1 MNTAASSVTGRRRV
15 LIHKALSA
23 DHEVR
28 LIATQRRD
36 HASKLA
42 RSAAGDGADA
52 VVVLGGDGTLNEA
65 ANGLAGS
72 DTALAVL
79 PGGSTNVF
87 ARILGLPDDPID
99 AVAELMD
106 ALDRSSIEPIGLGS
120 VNGRYFLFHC
130 GIGFDAAVVAEVE
143 RRGPW
148 KRWAGHPLFIYAAAT
163 TWLRGVDRRRAPLE
177 VRCPAA
183 DEAGDTAADGTA
195 DGDAAADGGPIVDS
209 EHEGSTSNGADGGD
223 PDGDNAGG
231 GGPHGDSA
239 AASEDTVDRGFLA
252 MILNANPYTFLGDRP
267 LDLVPEASLDAPLA
281 AVTVTDLSLSRLLPL
296 VGRAL
301 GSGDVR
307 GCRGVRVRTG
317 LRSATVHADPPVPY
331 QIDGDHLGSGRRFEI
346 RWAPEALNLVVPP
359 RS

>member
-99 AVAELMD
+99 AVAELLD

-177 VRCPAA
+177 VRGPA
-183 DEAGDTAADGTA
+183 DDTAA
-195 DGDAAADGGPIVDS
+195 GGGAS
-209 EHEGSTSNGADGGD
+209 EREGSTSNGTESGGPDGDNADGGD
-223 PDGDNAGG
+223 PDGDNADG

-317 LRSATVHADPPVPY
+317 LRSATVDADPPVPY
-331 QIDGDHLGSGRRFEI
+331 QIDGDHLGSGRRFDI

>member
-23 DHEVR
+23 DHEVK
-28 LIATQRRD
+28 LIATQRRG

-42 RSAAGDGADA
+42 RSAANDGADA

-87 ARILGLPDDPID
+87 ARILGLPDDPVD
-99 AVAELMD
+99 AVAGLLE
-106 ALDRSSIEPIGLGS
+106 ALEKSSVAPIGLGS
-120 VNGRYFLFHC
+120 VDGRYFLFHC

-148 KRWAGHPLFIYAAAT
+148 KRWAGHPLFIYAAVT
-163 TWLRGVDRRRAPLE
+163 TWLRGVDRRRAPLT
-177 VRCPAA
+177 VRYPDDDLASA
-183 DEAGDTAADGTA
+183 SGDTA
-195 DGDAAADGGPIVDS
+195 DGDRASDS
-209 EHEGSTSNGADGGD
+209 SDPTEGDA
-223 PDGDNAGG
+223 
-231 GGPHGDSA
+231 
-239 AASEDTVDRGFLA
+239 DRGFVT

-267 LDLVPEASLDAPLA
+267 LDLVPEASLDTPLA
-281 AVTVTDLSLSRLLPL
+281 AVTVTDLSLRRLLPL

-307 GCRGVRVRTG
+307 DSPGVQVHTG
-317 LRSATVHADPPVPY
+317 LRCATVEADPPVPY
-331 QIDGDHLGSGRRFEI
+331 QIDGDHLGSGRRFDI
-346 RWAPEALNLVVPP
+346 RWTPETLNLVVPRP
-359 RS
+359 

>member
-28 LIATQRRD
+28 MIATQRRG

-42 RSAAGDGADA
+42 RSAAIAGDDA

-99 AVAELMD
+99 AVAGLLG
-106 ALDRSSIEPIGLGS
+106 ALEGFSVEPIGLGS
-120 VNGRYFLFHC
+120 VDGRYFLFHC

-148 KRWAGHPLFIYAAAT
+148 KRWAGHPLFIYAAVT
-163 TWLRGVDRRRAPLE
+163 TWLRGVDRRRAPLT
-177 VRCPAA
+177 VRYP
-183 DEAGDTAADGTA
+183 DDDAGHTA
-195 DGDAAADGGPIVDS
+195 S
-209 EHEGSTSNGADGGD
+209 
-223 PDGDNAGG
+223 PDGDPADDG
-231 GGPHGDSA
+231 A
-239 AASEDTVDRGFLA
+239 DRGFVT

-267 LDLVPEASLDAPLA
+267 LDLVPEAALDTPLA
-281 AVTVTDLSLSRLLPL
+281 AVTVNDLSLRRLLPL

-307 GCRGVRVRTG
+307 DCQGVRVRTD
-317 LRSATVHADPPVPY
+317 LKWATVEADPPVPY

-346 RWAPEALNLVVPP
+346 RWTPQALNLIVPQRP
-359 RS
+359 SGP

>member
-99 AVAELMD
+99 AVAELLD

-177 VRCPAA
+177 VRCPS
-183 DEAGDTAADGTA
+183 
-195 DGDAAADGGPIVDS
+195 AAADGDTADGGGAS
-209 EHEGSTSNGADGGD
+209 EREGSTSNGAAGGG
-223 PDGDNAGG
+223 PDGDNADG

-239 AASEDTVDRGFLA
+239 AVSEDTVDRGFLA

-317 LRSATVHADPPVPY
+317 LRSATVDADPPVPY
-331 QIDGDHLGSGRRFEI
+331 QIDGDHLGSGRRFDI

>member
-1 MNTAASSVTGRRRV
+1 MTGRRRV

-28 LIATQRRD
+28 LIATQRRG

-42 RSAAGDGADA
+42 RSAAIAGDDA

-99 AVAELMD
+99 AVAELLG
-106 ALDRSSIEPIGLGS
+106 ALEGFSVEPIGLGS

-148 KRWAGHPLFIYAAAT
+148 KRWAGHPLFIYAAVT
-163 TWLRGVDRRRAPLE
+163 TWLRGVDRRRAPLT
-177 VRCPAA
+177 VRY
-183 DEAGDTAADGTA
+183 
-195 DGDAAADGGPIVDS
+195 
-209 EHEGSTSNGADGGD
+209 
-223 PDGDNAGG
+223 PDDNADRDGAAG
-231 GGPHGDSA
+231 AGSSDNDDEDHDDNDSA
-239 AASEDTVDRGFLA
+239 ADRGFVT

-267 LDLVPEASLDAPLA
+267 LDLVPEAALDTPLA
-281 AVTVTDLSLSRLLPL
+281 AVTVNDLSLRRLLPL

-307 GCRGVRVRTG
+307 DCQGVRVRTD
-317 LRSATVHADPPVPY
+317 LRSAVVEADPPVPY

-346 RWAPEALNLVVPP
+346 RWTPKALNLIVPQRP
-359 RS
+359 PGP

>member
-99 AVAELMD
+99 AVAELLD

-177 VRCPAA
+177 VRGPAA
-183 DEAGDTAADGTA
+183 DESDGGTAA
-195 DGDAAADGGPIVDS
+195 GGGAS
-209 EHEGSTSNGADGGD
+209 EREGSTSNGTEGGGPDGDNADGGD
-223 PDGDNAGG
+223 PDDG
-231 GGPHGDSA
+231 
-239 AASEDTVDRGFLA
+239 TVDRGFLA

-317 LRSATVHADPPVPY
+317 LRSATVDADPPVPY
-331 QIDGDHLGSGRRFEI
+331 QIDGDHLGSGRRFDI

-359 RS
+359 RP

>member
-1 MNTAASSVTGRRRV
+1 MTGRRRV

-28 LIATQRRD
+28 LIATQRRG

-42 RSAAGDGADA
+42 RSAAIAGDDA

-99 AVAELMD
+99 AVAELLG
-106 ALDRSSIEPIGLGS
+106 ALEGFSVEPIGLGS

-148 KRWAGHPLFIYAAAT
+148 KRWAGHPLFIYAAVT
-163 TWLRGVDRRRAPLE
+163 TWLRGVDRRRAPLT
-177 VRCPAA
+177 VRYPDNDAGNAA
-183 DEAGDTAADGTA
+183 SPDDDRT
-195 DGDAAADGGPIVDS
+195 
-209 EHEGSTSNGADGGD
+209 STSGD
-223 PDGDNAGG
+223 PADDGA
-231 GGPHGDSA
+231 
-239 AASEDTVDRGFLA
+239 DRGFVT

-267 LDLVPEASLDAPLA
+267 LDLVPEAALDTPLA
-281 AVTVTDLSLSRLLPL
+281 AVTVNDLSLRRLLPL

-307 GCRGVRVRTG
+307 DCQGVRVRTD
-317 LRSATVHADPPVPY
+317 LRSATVEADPPVPY
-331 QIDGDHLGSGRRFEI
+331 QIDGDHLGSGHRFEI
-346 RWAPEALNLVVPP
+346 RWTPEALNLVVPQRP
-359 RS
+359 

>member
-1 MNTAASSVTGRRRV
+1 MTGRRRV

-28 LIATQRRD
+28 MIATQRRD

-42 RSAAGDGADA
+42 RSAASAGDDA

-65 ANGLAGS
+65 ANGLVGS

-99 AVAELMD
+99 AVAGLLD
-106 ALDRSSIEPIGLGS
+106 AFEGSAVEPIGLGS

-148 KRWAGHPLFIYAAAT
+148 KRWAGHPLFIYAAVA
-163 TWLRGVDRRRAPLE
+163 TWLRGVDRRRAPLA
-177 VRCPAA
+177 VRYPDDSCDGAASAGGEGATADDTTGDSPASA
-183 DEAGDTAADGTA
+183 SGDPAGD
-195 DGDAAADGGPIVDS
+195 
-209 EHEGSTSNGADGGD
+209 GA
-223 PDGDNAGG
+223 
-231 GGPHGDSA
+231 
-239 AASEDTVDRGFLA
+239 DRGFVT

-267 LDLVPEASLDAPLA
+267 LDLVPEAALDAPLA
-281 AVTVTDLSLSRLLPL
+281 AVTVTDLSLRRLLPL

-301 GSGDVR
+301 GSGDV
-307 GCRGVRVRTG
+307 GSSRGVRVRTG
-317 LRSATVHADPPVPY
+317 LRWATVEADPPVPY

-346 RWAPEALNLVVPP
+346 RWTPEALNLVIPERP
-359 RS
+359 SGP

>member
-28 LIATQRRD
+28 LIATQRRG

-42 RSAAGDGADA
+42 RSAAIAGDDA

-99 AVAELMD
+99 AVAELLG
-106 ALDRSSIEPIGLGS
+106 ALEGFSVEPIGLGS

-148 KRWAGHPLFIYAAAT
+148 KRWAGHPLFIYAAVT
-163 TWLRGVDRRRAPLE
+163 TWLRGVDRRRAPLT
-177 VRCPAA
+177 VRYPDD
-183 DEAGDTAADGTA
+183 DEDY
-195 DGDAAADGGPIVDS
+195 
-209 EHEGSTSNGADGGD
+209 
-223 PDGDNAGG
+223 GDN
-231 GGPHGDSA
+231 DSA
-239 AASEDTVDRGFLA
+239 ADRGFVT

-267 LDLVPEASLDAPLA
+267 LDLVPEAALDTPLA
-281 AVTVTDLSLSRLLPL
+281 AVTVNDLSLRRLLPL

-307 GCRGVRVRTG
+307 DCQGVQVRTS
-317 LRSATVHADPPVPY
+317 LRSATVEADPPVPY

-346 RWAPEALNLVVPP
+346 RWTPKALNLVVPERP
-359 RS
+359 

>member
-1 MNTAASSVTGRRRV
+1 MEGPVDGPTRSKTPGGGPLRILLIVNTAASSVTGRRRV

-28 LIATQRRD
+28 MIATQRRD

-42 RSAAGDGADA
+42 RSAASDGADA

-65 ANGLAGS
+65 ANGLVGS

-99 AVAELMD
+99 AVAGLLD
-106 ALDRSSIEPIGLGS
+106 ALEGSAVEPIGLGS

-148 KRWAGHPLFIYAAAT
+148 KRWAGHPLFIYAAVA
-163 TWLRGVDRRRAPLE
+163 TWLRGVDRRRAPLA
-177 VRCPAA
+177 VRYPNDDAGSA
-183 DEAGDTAADGTA
+183 SSAGGEEATA
-195 DGDAAADGGPIVDS
+195 DDDPASDG
-209 EHEGSTSNGADGGD
+209 A
-223 PDGDNAGG
+223 
-231 GGPHGDSA
+231 
-239 AASEDTVDRGFLA
+239 DRGFVT

-267 LDLVPEASLDAPLA
+267 LDLVPEAALDAPLA
-281 AVTVTDLSLSRLLPL
+281 AVTVTDLSLRRLLPL

-301 GSGDVR
+301 GSGDV
-307 GCRGVRVRTG
+307 GSSRGVRVRTG
-317 LRSATVHADPPVPY
+317 LRSATVEADPPVPY

-346 RWAPEALNLVVPP
+346 RWTPDALNLVVPP
-359 RS
+359 QP

>member
-1 MNTAASSVTGRRRV
+1 MTGRRRV

-28 LIATQRRD
+28 LIATQRRG

-99 AVAELMD
+99 AVAELLD
-106 ALDRSSIEPIGLGS
+106 ALERSSVEPIGLGS
-120 VNGRYFLFHC
+120 ANGRYFLFHC

-177 VRCPAA
+177 VRGPAA
-183 DEAGDTAADGTA
+183 DEAASGTA
-195 DGDAAADGGPIVDS
+195 DGGGAG
-209 EHEGSTSNGADGGD
+209 EREGSISNGAD
-223 PDGDNAGG
+223 DGSLD
-231 GGPHGDSA
+231 D
-239 AASEDTVDRGFLA
+239 DTADRGFLT

-317 LRSATVHADPPVPY
+317 LRSATVDADPPVPY
-331 QIDGDHLGSGRRFEI
+331 QIDGDHLGSGRRFDI
-346 RWAPEALNLVVPP
+346 RWSPEALKLVVPP

>member
-99 AVAELMD
+99 AVAELLD

-177 VRCPAA
+177 VRCP
-183 DEAGDTAADGTA
+183 GDD
-195 DGDAAADGGPIVDS
+195 AADGGSIGDI
-209 EHEGSTSNGADGGD
+209 AAAGGD
-223 PDGDNAGG
+223 DP
-231 GGPHGDSA
+231 
-239 AASEDTVDRGFLA
+239 VDRGFLT

-317 LRSATVHADPPVPY
+317 LRSATVDADPPVPY

-346 RWAPEALNLVVPP
+346 RWAPEVLNLVVPP

>member
-1 MNTAASSVTGRRRV
+1 MTGRRRV

-28 LIATQRRD
+28 LIATQRRG

-42 RSAAGDGADA
+42 RSAAIAGDDA

-99 AVAELMD
+99 AVAELLG
-106 ALDRSSIEPIGLGS
+106 ALEGFSVEPIGLGS

-148 KRWAGHPLFIYAAAT
+148 KRWAGHPLFIYAAVT
-163 TWLRGVDRRRAPLE
+163 TWLRGVDRRRPPLT
-177 VRCPAA
+177 VRYPDDDADRDGAA
-183 DEAGDTAADGTA
+183 GSGSSDNDDED
-195 DGDAAADGGPIVDS
+195 
-209 EHEGSTSNGADGGD
+209 H
-223 PDGDNAGG
+223 GDN
-231 GGPHGDSA
+231 DSA
-239 AASEDTVDRGFLA
+239 ADRGFVT

-267 LDLVPEASLDAPLA
+267 LDLVPEASLDTPLA
-281 AVTVTDLSLSRLLPL
+281 AVTVNDLSLRRLLPL

-307 GCRGVRVRTG
+307 DCQGVQVRTS
-317 LRSATVHADPPVPY
+317 LRSATVEADPPVPY

-346 RWAPEALNLVVPP
+346 RWTPKALNLIVPERP
-359 RS
+359 SGP

>member
-72 DTALAVL
+72 DTVLAVL

-99 AVAELMD
+99 AVAELLD

-177 VRCPAA
+177 VRGPAA
-183 DEAGDTAADGTA
+183 DETGDTAAGDTA
-195 DGDAAADGGPIVDS
+195 DGDAAAEGGPIVDS
-209 EHEGSTSNGADGGD
+209 ERDGSTSNGADGGD
-223 PDGDNAGG
+223 PDGG
-231 GGPHGDSA
+231 
-239 AASEDTVDRGFLA
+239 TVDRGFLA

-301 GSGDVR
+301 GSGDIR

-359 RS
+359 RP

>member
-1 MNTAASSVTGRRRV
+1 MTGRRRV

-99 AVAELMD
+99 AVAELLD

-177 VRCPAA
+177 VRGPA
-183 DEAGDTAADGTA
+183 DETGDTAAGDTA
-195 DGDAAADGGPIVDS
+195 DGDAAAEGGPIVDS
-209 EHEGSTSNGADGGD
+209 ERDGSTSNGADGGD
-223 PDGDNAGG
+223 PDGG
-231 GGPHGDSA
+231 
-239 AASEDTVDRGFLA
+239 TVDRGFLA

-359 RS
+359 RP

>member
-42 RSAAGDGADA
+42 RSAAGDGTDA

-99 AVAELMD
+99 AVAELLD
-106 ALDRSSIEPIGLGS
+106 ALERSSIEPIGLGS

-177 VRCPAA
+177 VRGPAA
-183 DEAGDTAADGTA
+183 DEAAGGAADSGGTAVSDTA
-195 DGDAAADGGPIVDS
+195 DGGGAS
-209 EHEGSTSNGADGGD
+209 EREGSTSDGTD
-223 PDGDNAGG
+223 G
-231 GGPHGDSA
+231 GGPDD
-239 AASEDTVDRGFLA
+239 DTADRGFLT

-267 LDLVPEASLDAPLA
+267 LDLVPEASLDTPLA

-317 LRSATVHADPPVPY
+317 LRSATVDADPPVPY
-331 QIDGDHLGSGRRFEI
+331 QIDGDHLGSGRRFDI
-346 RWAPEALNLVVPP
+346 RWAPEALKLVVPP
-359 RS
+359 RP

>member
-1 MNTAASSVTGRRRV
+1 MTGRRRV

-28 LIATQRRD
+28 LIATQRRG

-42 RSAAGDGADA
+42 RSAAIAGDDA

-99 AVAELMD
+99 AVAELLG
-106 ALDRSSIEPIGLGS
+106 ALEGFSVEPIGLGS

-148 KRWAGHPLFIYAAAT
+148 KRWAGHPLFIYAAVT
-163 TWLRGVDRRRAPLE
+163 TWLRGVDRRRAPLT
-177 VRCPAA
+177 VRYPDDDTGHAA
-183 DEAGDTAADGTA
+183 SADDDPVAGDTAD
-195 DGDAAADGGPIVDS
+195 DDR
-209 EHEGSTSNGADGGD
+209 GD
-223 PDGDNAGG
+223 PADDGAG
-231 GGPHGDSA
+231 
-239 AASEDTVDRGFLA
+239 RGFVT

-267 LDLVPEASLDAPLA
+267 LDLVPEAALDTPLA
-281 AVTVTDLSLSRLLPL
+281 AVTVNDLSLRRLLPL

-307 GCRGVRVRTG
+307 DCQGVRVRTS
-317 LRSATVHADPPVPY
+317 LRSATVEADPPVPY

-346 RWAPEALNLVVPP
+346 RWTPKALNLIVPERP
-359 RS
+359 

>member
-1 MNTAASSVTGRRRV
+1 MTGRRRV

-99 AVAELMD
+99 AVAELLD

-177 VRCPAA
+177 VRGPA
-183 DEAGDTAADGTA
+183 DETGDTAAGDTA
-195 DGDAAADGGPIVDS
+195 DGDAAAEGGPIVDS
-209 EHEGSTSNGADGGD
+209 ERDGSTSNGGD
-223 PDGDNAGG
+223 PDGG
-231 GGPHGDSA
+231 
-239 AASEDTVDRGFLA
+239 TVDRGFLA

-359 RS
+359 RP

>member
-23 DHEVR
+23 DHEVK
-28 LIATQRRD
+28 LIATQRRG

-42 RSAAGDGADA
+42 RSAANDGADA

-99 AVAELMD
+99 AVAGLLE
-106 ALDRSSIEPIGLGS
+106 ALEKSSVAPIGLGS
-120 VNGRYFLFHC
+120 VDGRYFLFHC

-148 KRWAGHPLFIYAAAT
+148 KRWAGHPLFIYAAVT
-163 TWLRGVDRRRAPLE
+163 TWLRGVDRRRAPLT
-177 VRCPAA
+177 VRYPDDDLVSTASASTASASGDPA
-183 DEAGDTAADGTA
+183 DNDPTSDSSDPTE
-195 DGDAAADGGPIVDS
+195 GDA
-209 EHEGSTSNGADGGD
+209 
-223 PDGDNAGG
+223 
-231 GGPHGDSA
+231 
-239 AASEDTVDRGFLA
+239 DRGFVT

-267 LDLVPEASLDAPLA
+267 LDLVPEAALDTPLA
-281 AVTVTDLSLSRLLPL
+281 AVTVTDLSLRRLLPL

-307 GCRGVRVRTG
+307 DSPGVQVRTG
-317 LRSATVHADPPVPY
+317 LRCATVEADPPVPY

-346 RWAPEALNLVVPP
+346 RWTPETLNLVVPE

>member
-1 MNTAASSVTGRRRV
+1 M

-99 AVAELMD
+99 AVAELLD

-177 VRCPAA
+177 VRCPA
-183 DEAGDTAADGTA
+183 DDKVGDTADGA
-195 DGDAAADGGPIVDS
+195 GAG
-209 EHEGSTSNGADGGD
+209 EREGSTSNGTDDGG
-223 PDGDNAGG
+223 PDGDNADG
-231 GGPHGDSA
+231 GGPD
-239 AASEDTVDRGFLA
+239 DDPVDRGFLA

-317 LRSATVHADPPVPY
+317 LRSATVDADPPVPY
-331 QIDGDHLGSGRRFEI
+331 QIDGDHLGSGRRFDI

>member
-99 AVAELMD
+99 AVAELLD

-177 VRCPAA
+177 VRCPA
-183 DEAGDTAADGTA
+183 DDKVGDTA

-209 EHEGSTSNGADGGD
+209 EHEGSTSNGADGG
-223 PDGDNAGG
+223 

-239 AASEDTVDRGFLA
+239 AASDDPVDRGFLA

>member
-28 LIATQRRD
+28 LIATQRRG

-42 RSAAGDGADA
+42 RSAAIAGDDA

-65 ANGLAGS
+65 ANGLVGS

-99 AVAELMD
+99 AVAELLG
-106 ALDRSSIEPIGLGS
+106 ALEGFSVEPIGLGS

-148 KRWAGHPLFIYAAAT
+148 KRWAGHPLFIYAAVT
-163 TWLRGVDRRRAPLE
+163 TWLRGVDRRRAPLT
-177 VRCPAA
+177 VRYP
-183 DEAGDTAADGTA
+183 DDDGA
-195 DGDAAADGGPIVDS
+195 
-209 EHEGSTSNGADGGD
+209 
-223 PDGDNAGG
+223 
-231 GGPHGDSA
+231 
-239 AASEDTVDRGFLA
+239 DRGFVT

-267 LDLVPEASLDAPLA
+267 LDLVPEASLDTPLA
-281 AVTVTDLSLSRLLPL
+281 AVTVNDLSLRRLLPL

-307 GCRGVRVRTG
+307 DCQGVRVRTS
-317 LRSATVHADPPVPY
+317 LKSATVEADPPVPY

-346 RWAPEALNLVVPP
+346 RWTPKALNLVVPERP
-359 RS
+359 

>member
-1 MNTAASSVTGRRRV
+1 MEGPVDGPTRSKTPGGGPLRILLIVNTAASSVTGRRRV

-28 LIATQRRD
+28 MIATQRRD

-42 RSAAGDGADA
+42 RSAASDGADA

-65 ANGLAGS
+65 ANGLVGS

-99 AVAELMD
+99 AVAGLLD
-106 ALDRSSIEPIGLGS
+106 ALEGSAVEPIGLGS

-148 KRWAGHPLFIYAAAT
+148 KRWAGHPLFIYAAVA
-163 TWLRGVDRRRAPLE
+163 TWLRGVDRRRAPLA
-177 VRCPAA
+177 VRYP
-183 DEAGDTAADGTA
+183 DDSRDG
-195 DGDAAADGGPIVDS
+195 
-209 EHEGSTSNGADGGD
+209 EGSAGGEETTTDDDPASAGGD
-223 PDGDNAGG
+223 PAGDGA
-231 GGPHGDSA
+231 
-239 AASEDTVDRGFLA
+239 DRGFVT

-267 LDLVPEASLDAPLA
+267 LDLVPEAALDAPLA
-281 AVTVTDLSLSRLLPL
+281 AVTVTDLSLRRLLPL

-301 GSGDVR
+301 GSGDV
-307 GCRGVRVRTG
+307 GSSRGVRVRTG
-317 LRSATVHADPPVPY
+317 LRSAIVEADPPVPY

-346 RWAPEALNLVVPP
+346 RWTPDALNLVIP
-359 RS
+359 RL

>member
-1 MNTAASSVTGRRRV
+1 MTGRRRV

-28 LIATQRRD
+28 LIATQRRG

-42 RSAAGDGADA
+42 RSAAIAGDDA

-99 AVAELMD
+99 AVAELLG
-106 ALDRSSIEPIGLGS
+106 ALEGFSVEPIGLGS

-148 KRWAGHPLFIYAAAT
+148 KRWAGHPLFIYAAVT
-163 TWLRGVDRRRAPLE
+163 TWLRGVDRRRAPLT
-177 VRCPAA
+177 VRYPDDDTDRDGAA
-183 DEAGDTAADGTA
+183 GAGSSDND
-195 DGDAAADGGPIVDS
+195 DQD
-209 EHEGSTSNGADGGD
+209 H
-223 PDGDNAGG
+223 GDN
-231 GGPHGDSA
+231 DSA
-239 AASEDTVDRGFLA
+239 ADRGFVT

-267 LDLVPEASLDAPLA
+267 LDLVPEAALDTPLA
-281 AVTVTDLSLSRLLPL
+281 AVTVNDLSLRRLLPL

-307 GCRGVRVRTG
+307 DCQGVQVRTS
-317 LRSATVHADPPVPY
+317 LRSATVEADPPVPY

-346 RWAPEALNLVVPP
+346 RWTPKALNLIVPERP
-359 RS
+359 SGP

>member
-1 MNTAASSVTGRRRV
+1 M

-28 LIATQRRD
+28 MIATQRRD

-42 RSAAGDGADA
+42 RSAALAGDDA

-99 AVAELMD
+99 AVAELLD
-106 ALDRSSIEPIGLGS
+106 ALERSSVEPIGLGS

-148 KRWAGHPLFIYAAAT
+148 KRWAGHPLFIYAAVA
-163 TWLRGVDRRRAPLE
+163 TWLRGVDRRRAPLA
-177 VRCPAA
+177 VRYPDDNRDGAA
-183 DEAGDTAADGTA
+183 SAGDEGTTA
-195 DGDAAADGGPIVDS
+195 DDTTDDDPAGDGAASAS
-209 EHEGSTSNGADGGD
+209 GD
-223 PDGDNAGG
+223 PAGDGA
-231 GGPHGDSA
+231 
-239 AASEDTVDRGFLA
+239 DRGFVT

-267 LDLVPEASLDAPLA
+267 LDLVPEAALDAPLA
-281 AVTVTDLSLSRLLPL
+281 AVTVTDLSLRRLLPL

-301 GSGDVR
+301 GSGDV
-307 GCRGVRVRTG
+307 GSSRGVRVRTG
-317 LRSATVHADPPVPY
+317 LRWATVEADPPVPY

-346 RWAPEALNLVVPP
+346 RWTPEALNLVVPP
-359 RS
+359 QP

>member
-23 DHEVR
+23 DHQVR
-28 LIATQRRD
+28 LIATQRRG

-42 RSAAGDGADA
+42 RSAAIAGDDA

-99 AVAELMD
+99 AVAELLG
-106 ALDRSSIEPIGLGS
+106 ALEGFSVEPIGLGS

-148 KRWAGHPLFIYAAAT
+148 KRWAGHPLFIYAAVT
-163 TWLRGVDRRRAPLE
+163 TWLRGVDRRRAPLT
-177 VRCPAA
+177 VRYPDDDTGRAASTDDDPAA
-183 DEAGDTAADGTA
+183 GDPASGDRTSASGDPADDEA
-195 DGDAAADGGPIVDS
+195 
-209 EHEGSTSNGADGGD
+209 
-223 PDGDNAGG
+223 
-231 GGPHGDSA
+231 
-239 AASEDTVDRGFLA
+239 DRGFVT

-267 LDLVPEASLDAPLA
+267 LDLVPEASLDTPLA
-281 AVTVTDLSLSRLLPL
+281 AVTVNDLSLRRLLPL

-307 GCRGVRVRTG
+307 DCQGVRVRTG
-317 LRSATVHADPPVPY
+317 LRSAVIEADPPVPY

-346 RWAPEALNLVVPP
+346 RWTPKALNLIVPQRP
-359 RS
+359 

>member
-1 MNTAASSVTGRRRV
+1 MTGRRRV

-28 LIATQRRD
+28 LIATQRRG

-99 AVAELMD
+99 AVAELLD
-106 ALDRSSIEPIGLGS
+106 ALDRSSVEPIGLGS
-120 VNGRYFLFHC
+120 ANGRYFLFHC

-177 VRCPAA
+177 VRGPAA
-183 DEAGDTAADGTA
+183 DS
-195 DGDAAADGGPIVDS
+195 GG
-209 EHEGSTSNGADGGD
+209 
-223 PDGDNAGG
+223 PDGD
-231 GGPHGDSA
+231 
-239 AASEDTVDRGFLA
+239 EVDRGFLT

-317 LRSATVHADPPVPY
+317 LRSATVDADPPVPY
-331 QIDGDHLGSGRRFEI
+331 QIDGDHLGSGRRFDI
-346 RWAPEALNLVVPP
+346 RWAPEALKLVVPP

>member
-1 MNTAASSVTGRRRV
+1 MTGRRRV

-28 LIATQRRD
+28 LIATQRRG

-42 RSAAGDGADA
+42 RSAAIAGDDA

-99 AVAELMD
+99 AVAELLG
-106 ALDRSSIEPIGLGS
+106 ALEGYSVEPIGLGS

-148 KRWAGHPLFIYAAAT
+148 KRWAGHPLFIYAAVT
-163 TWLRGVDRRRAPLE
+163 TWLRGVDRRRAPLT
-177 VRCPAA
+177 VRYPDNDAGHEARAGSGDNDGAA
-183 DEAGDTAADGTA
+183 
-195 DGDAAADGGPIVDS
+195 S
-209 EHEGSTSNGADGGD
+209 GD
-223 PDGDNAGG
+223 PADNGD
-231 GGPHGDSA
+231 
-239 AASEDTVDRGFLA
+239 DRGFVT

-267 LDLVPEASLDAPLA
+267 LDLVPEASLDTPLA
-281 AVTVTDLSLSRLLPL
+281 AVTVNDLSLRRLLPL

-307 GCRGVRVRTG
+307 DCQGVQVRTS
-317 LRSATVHADPPVPY
+317 LRSATIEADPPVPY

-346 RWAPEALNLVVPP
+346 RWTPKALNLIVPQRP
-359 RS
+359 